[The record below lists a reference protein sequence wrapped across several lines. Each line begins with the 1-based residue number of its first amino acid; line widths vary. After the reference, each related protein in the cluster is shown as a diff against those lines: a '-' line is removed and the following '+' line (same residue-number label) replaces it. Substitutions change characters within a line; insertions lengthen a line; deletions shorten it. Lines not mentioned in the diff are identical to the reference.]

1 MEHKLFPSSLLL
13 FYMCTVLTGYI
24 IAQEQ
29 QRGPNERIRQAIF
42 IISCCCYFLNSNVYN
57 IIVEGLQGETVR
69 RCRRRDVSLLYFEK
83 IDFLFSYIKVMV
95 IEFVSVHSAVIY
107 SELNGLNA
115 LTYSILYKKYKR
127 LNS

>member
-1 MEHKLFPSSLLL
+1 
-13 FYMCTVLTGYI
+13 MCTVLTGYI